1 MTISATRSSQS
12 GVALLEALIA
22 ILLFSFSILALVGL
36 QSVMIRSSMDAKFR
50 ADAAYLA
57 NQIIGRMW
65 VDQANITTN
74 YPLNAAAGLCAAGTN
89 ASAHPPVAS
98 WLSDIGRALPG
109 TGTLRQQITVGANNL
124 VTVTICWKLPQE
136 TTTHNYTATAQIN

>member
-1 MTISATRSSQS
+1 MSIATTRSSQS

-65 VDQANITTN
+65 VDQANLSTN
-74 YPLNAAAGLCAAGTN
+74 YPLNAAAAPCSAGNN
-89 ASAHPPVAS
+89 ASGYGPVAS
-98 WLSDIGRALPG
+98 WLSDVGRALPG
-109 TGTLRQQITVGANNL
+109 TDSLRQQITVGAGNL
-124 VTVTICWKLPQE
+124 VTVTVCWKLPQE
-136 TTTHNYTATAQIN
+136 TTTHNYAATAQIN

>member
-1 MTISATRSSQS
+1 MIATPPRSSQS

-57 NQIIGRMW
+57 NQIIARMW
-65 VDQANITTN
+65 VDQANIPTS
-74 YPLNAAAGLCAAGTN
+74 YPLNAAAVPCSAGSSG
-89 ASAHPPVAS
+89 SAYGPVSS
-98 WLSDIGRALPG
+98 WLSDMDRVLPG
-109 TGTLRQQITVGANNL
+109 TTALKQQIAVGDSNL
-124 VTVTICWKLPQE
+124 VTVTVCWKLPQE
-136 TTTHNYTATAQIN
+136 SATHNYTVTAQIN